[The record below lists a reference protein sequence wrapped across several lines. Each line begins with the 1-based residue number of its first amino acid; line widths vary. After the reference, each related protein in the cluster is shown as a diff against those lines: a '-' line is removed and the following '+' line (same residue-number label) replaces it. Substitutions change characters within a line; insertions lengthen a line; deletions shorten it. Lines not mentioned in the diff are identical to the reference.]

1 MYFKFTRRPFANNPR
16 VPRGHQNGYGYPANG
31 FIDQGGHH
39 GMETVSVVDH
49 LRKKQV
55 HNEDDFMEKIK
66 EWETNSQQK

>member
-1 MYFKFTRRPFANNPR
+1 
-16 VPRGHQNGYGYPANG
+16 
-31 FIDQGGHH
+31 
-39 GMETVSVVDH
+39 METVSVVDH